1 MSTAEIVRL
10 KNSVTERDHASGAA
24 TAPVTLLEYGNF
36 ECIDCGRAFPVIR
49 QVRKV
54 LGDNLR
60 FVFRHFPMQQTH
72 PHSLRAAT
80 AADAAAAQGKFW
92 EMHDELFTHQQHLED
107 QDLFLYAKRI
117 HLDAQKFT
125 LDMTENTL
133 ASKIEA
139 DYNRS
144 LFDEHIT
151 GTPTFYINGLRW
163 TGAVE
168 VSPLLAAIKAAD
180 TEGRLP
186 MPQSPSGIRAVFS
199 RIRRGGKG

>member
-1 MSTAEIVRL
+1 MSSEEIVRL
-10 KNSVTERDHASGAA
+10 KNSVTEQDHASGAE

-36 ECIDCGRAFPVIR
+36 ECIYCGHAFPVIKK
-49 QVRKV
+49 VRKV

-60 FVFRHFPMQQTH
+60 FVFRHFPSVRTH
-72 PHSLRAAT
+72 PHSLRAAMAT
-80 AADAAAAQGKFW
+80 EAAAAQGKFW
-92 EMHDELFTHQQHLED
+92 EMHDELFTHQQYLED
-107 QDLFLYAKRI
+107 EDLLRYAKRI
-117 HLDAQKFT
+117 GLKVEQFS
-125 LDMTENTL
+125 LDMTKNTL

-139 DYNRS
+139 DYNHN

-180 TEGRLP
+180 TEGRLA
-186 MPQSPSGIRAVFS
+186 MP
-199 RIRRGGKG
+199 